1 MQANIGAGTLLT
13 STAVEVSSPDMQVTA
28 GGMQA
33 YDHGERIIFT
43 GNPRAVFTSN
53 ARQAQ

>member
-1 MQANIGAGTLLT
+1 
-13 STAVEVSSPDMQVTA
+13 MQVTA

-53 ARQAQ
+53 AQQAQ